1 MSVDIFCYVQC
12 LSPWPAAAV
21 KLRKIA
27 RFRAEAYK
35 IQILPALL
43 GSTRAA
49 SKVEKEKKNRK
60 AAKGKLK
67 GF

>member
-1 MSVDIFCYVQC
+1 MWIFFCYVQC

-49 SKVEKEKKNRK
+49 SKVEKEKNRK

>member
-1 MSVDIFCYVQC
+1 MS
-12 LSPWPAAAV
+12 LWRAGLPAAAV

-43 GSTRAA
+43 GSTRPL
-49 SKVEKEKKNRK
+49 ELRKKKKIERQ
-60 AAKGKLK
+60 LK
-67 GF
+67 QN

>member
-1 MSVDIFCYVQC
+1 MSVDIFLLCAVS
-12 LSPWPAAAV
+12 LWRAGLPAAV

-49 SKVEKEKKNRK
+49 SKVEKEKK
-60 AAKGKLK
+60 
-67 GF
+67 

>member
-1 MSVDIFCYVQC
+1 MPCLYV
-12 LSPWPAAAV
+12 V

-43 GSTRAA
+43 GSTRTKAYTLKYLKHFVANISIKIMA
-49 SKVEKEKKNRK
+49 STIDYD
-60 AAKGKLK
+60 
-67 GF
+67 

>member
-1 MSVDIFCYVQC
+1 MLCAVS
-12 LSPWPAAAV
+12 LWRAGLPAAV

-43 GSTRAA
+43 GSTRPLELR
-49 SKVEKEKKNRK
+49 KKKNRK
-60 AAKGKLK
+60 AAKAKLK

>member
-1 MSVDIFCYVQC
+1 MSVDIFFCYVQC

-49 SKVEKEKKNRK
+49 ASKLRKNRK
-60 AAKGKLK
+60 AAKAKLK

>member
-1 MSVDIFCYVQC
+1 MQC

-49 SKVEKEKKNRK
+49 SKVEKEKKIERQ
-60 AAKGKLK
+60 LK
-67 GF
+67 EN